1 MAKEKKQIWCY
12 KGSSAWKLAQI
23 LRKDYTVRAL
33 ARNSE
38 DKLSKGF
45 GELSEGRPIVLLLD
59 AARDGAAIPSGLDTG
74 DAQVRMVSLAANART
89 LRTQAK
95 RPKDSKA
102 KGYQSLKDSVFAE
115 LPRSASP
122 ALLKQTIAAAFDS
135 IEMSRRERAL
145 RRELEQAHR
154 AMEDLN
160 RIGAA
165 LSSER
170 NREKLLALILRKAR
184 EITHADA
191 GSLYEVEEDKKG
203 ERWLRFKLTQNDSRP
218 FPFAEFILPITEN
231 SLAGYVALHGE
242 ALNLPDAYNVPEGLP
257 FHFNIRFDE
266 ESGYRTRSLLTLPM
280 KNPNGDVLGVLQLIN
295 CKRNP
300 ATRLEDIGAVEREV
314 HSFPDW
320 AVRMARSLA
329 SQAAVAYENSK
340 LYEEIETLF
349 EGFVMASV
357 KAIEQRDPTTSGHSF
372 RVSTLTTGLAEIVD
386 SVAVGPYAATHFSH
400 EQMKEIRY
408 AALLHDFG
416 KVGVKEDVLLKAK
429 KLYPTQLDLVKQRFE
444 YIRKELEARV
454 TQQKLKLA
462 LERSREEALAAI
474 GLLDQEFMRAAKELD
489 EYLQFILRADE
500 PSVTG
505 AGNFGLL
512 DQISRKTYCDTQG
525 VERQYLDPEEVKFLS
540 VAQGTLD
547 DDERKQIESHVVHSF
562 NFLMQIPWTRALGA
576 IPWIARAHHEKLDGS
591 GYPYKLHGD
600 EIPMQTKM
608 MTICDIFDALSAS
621 DRPYKKAVP
630 APRALD
636 ILEASVRERQL
647 DGELFRLFV
656 EAKIY
661 ERPADHV

>member
-1 MAKEKKQIWCY
+1 LRDVY
-12 KGSSAWKLAQI
+12 K
-23 LRKDYTVRAL
+23 VRAI
-33 ARNSE
+33 A
-38 DKLSKGF
+38 
-45 GELSEGRPIVLLLD
+45 RPIAGKSANNRQDLKNGIRVVWLAD
-59 AARDGAAIPSGLDTG
+59 AAHDGAVVPNELANDRAEIRVVSIASSSRTHRKTGKSSRKSGARDGRRCEAPL
-74 DAQVRMVSLAANART
+74 
-89 LRTQAK
+89 
-95 RPKDSKA
+95 
-102 KGYQSLKDSVFAE
+102 FAE
-115 LPRSASP
+115 LPRGASP
-122 ALLKQTIAAAFDS
+122 ELVKQTIAAAFGS
-135 IEMSRRERAL
+135 IESERRERAL
-145 RRELEQAHR
+145 RQELEQAHR

-165 LSSER
+165 LTSER
-170 NREKLLALILRKAR
+170 NREKLLALILKKAR

-191 GSLYEVEEDKKG
+191 GSLYLAEEDKKG

-218 FPFAEFILPITEN
+218 FPFAEFILPVTED
-231 SLAGYVALHGE
+231 SMAGYVALHGE
-242 ALNLPDAYNVPEGLP
+242 ALNLPDAYDVPEELP
-257 FHFNIRFDE
+257 FHFNVRFDE

-300 ATRLEDIGAVEREV
+300 AARLETSEAVEREV
-314 HSFPDW
+314 HPFPER
-320 AVRMARSLA
+320 AVRMAKSLA

-372 RVSTLTTGLAEIVD
+372 RVCTLTVGLAEAVD
-386 SVAVGPYAATHFSH
+386 SVSSGPYAMNRFSH

-429 KLYPTQLDLVKQRFE
+429 KLYPTQFELVKQRFE
-444 YIRKELEARV
+444 YIRKELEAQV
-454 TQQKLKLA
+454 TKRKLEIA
-462 LERSREEALAAI
+462 LDRSREEALASM
-474 GLLDQEFMRAAKELD
+474 GLLDQEFARAAKQLD
-489 EYLQFILRADE
+489 EYLEFILHADE
-500 PSVTG
+500 PTVTG
-505 AGNFGLL
+505 GGNFSRLTE
-512 DQISRKTYCDTQG
+512 IARKTYCDTRG
-525 VERQYLDPEEVKFLS
+525 VEHPYLDPEEVKYLS
-540 VAQGTLD
+540 VPQGTLD

-591 GYPYKLHGD
+591 GYPYKLSGV
-600 EIPMQTKM
+600 EIPIQTKM

-630 APRALD
+630 AARALE
-636 ILEASVRERQL
+636 ILEESVRQHQL

-656 EAKIY
+656 DAKIY
-661 ERPADHV
+661 ERTARRP